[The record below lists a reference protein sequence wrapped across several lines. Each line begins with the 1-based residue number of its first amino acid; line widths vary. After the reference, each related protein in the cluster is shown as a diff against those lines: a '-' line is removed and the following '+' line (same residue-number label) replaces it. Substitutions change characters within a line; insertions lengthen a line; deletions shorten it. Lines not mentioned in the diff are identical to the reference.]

1 MATTDTADSHP
12 VDRMLAIS
20 SVISTRR
27 YTKIYARALDLESPT
42 VEELAA
48 GVDSSTTTVYDDVA
62 HLREIGILE
71 RVTDTQPHRYEACE
85 IDLTIQVGD
94 EQTQVSPGLLVAL
107 AEADT
112 NENIQ
117 LYRDRHGIA
126 GLATALEYAREYVR
140 GQMSAQIMA
149 READIPPLEAETI
162 LQELREILLRVDPDI
177 DESVDVDK
185 LDAAIEE

>member
-1 MATTDTADSHP
+1 MATTDTPDSHP

-71 RVTDTQPHRYEACE
+71 RVTDAQPHRYEACE
-85 IDLTIQVGD
+85 INLTIQVGD
-94 EQTQVSPGLLVAL
+94 DQAQVSPALLVAL

-112 NENIQ
+112 NENIL
-117 LYRDRHGIA
+117 LYRDRHGTA